1 MSGSGGVPVLRSE
14 EHEHARGA
22 RITARTAWRLH
33 CRMTSS
39 TPSHVTLTLSAQDI
53 ATDSFKAIT
62 DVSAFLGLR
71 PYRFELR
78 KVFHVWGVGVIGR
91 GLFPLPDDGHGLLSV
106 KVRYD
111 QMQEFVSF
119 HIGNAE
125 DGHWQVLTG
134 RTTKAAGEE
143 TVLKLLEH
151 FKNLRALPSEEEL
164 LASLKAFGFG
174 KPVAD

>member
-1 MSGSGGVPVLRSE
+1 
-14 EHEHARGA
+14 
-22 RITARTAWRLH
+22 
-33 CRMTSS
+33 MTSS

-71 PYRFELR
+71 PYRFESR

-151 FKNLRALPSEEEL
+151 FKDLRALPLEEEL

-174 KPVAD
+174 KPVTD